1 MRLLTSSLAVM
12 TLTFSALAQPVCA
25 PLWMTF
31 DLAAAEGSTPEEVY
45 FWVTPLNG
53 LAVISADGV
62 VDVPAGGTLTTETQA
77 CLNAGCYFVGLETAA
92 DWWPSVDVVTD
103 DMMWSVSEPEPMY
116 EQNDL
121 LGFTFCVENNFADC
135 EVELSA
141 ELGVG
146 PNGAYLFEAA
156 TDSEGAIFTWSVNGS
171 ILAEGAE
178 SELEWYNMLG
188 VPWWEVCVMMVTA
201 DGCGAMDCM
210 NSSDFEVG
218 GCIDELLIDPNMG
231 CFEIWA
237 PVCGC
242 DGVTYSNSCHAT
254 YYGGVTSFEQGEC
267 SDSECIDET
276 LIDPNAICPLIWNP
290 VCGCNGVTYGNPCEA
305 ENFGGVTE
313 YTLGECGQTGSCD
326 PVIEAWPSDV
336 PGVWNFLAYDASN
349 PSGQPLPADVVDWYF
364 NGEIVGTG
372 ADGSIQVAYWGT
384 NDYLWVGCA
393 SILCLD
399 VVSESCW
406 EWPNP
411 GEELECENVVVAVNA
426 EWDAASGSNPLEL
439 ELVLSMAD
447 VELDYD
453 LSQLLQGGSFFE
465 TLSFCL
471 PVGYCYELE
480 AAVGNLNSLDVGL
493 LEIAA
498 GVGQELPAW
507 QDVLSALNGPDAAWS
522 VLLGVDVLEDCE
534 DETSLVASSEPV
546 NVKAFPNPATE
557 TAVFSG
563 WEREPVDLVLRNMLG
578 QTLLELQT
586 VFPGD
591 AIVLPETCRGVVQAE
606 LVGNGWTARQTLVV
620 N

>member
-1 MRLLTSSLAVM
+1 MRLLTSTLAVM

-31 DLAAAEGSTPEEVY
+31 DLATEPGSTPEEVY

-62 VDVPAGGTLTTETQA
+62 VDVPAGGTLTTETQV

-103 DMMWSVSEPEPMY
+103 DLMWSVSEPEPMY

-121 LGFTFCVENNFADC
+121 VGFTFCVENNFADC
-135 EVELSA
+135 EVELDA

-146 PNGAYLFEAA
+146 PNGAYLFQAE
-156 TDSEGAIFTWSVNGS
+156 TDAEGATFTWSVNGS

-201 DGCGAMDCM
+201 DGCGAMDCI

-218 GCIDELLIDPNMG
+218 GCIDEELIDPNMG
-231 CFEIWA
+231 CLEIWA

-242 DGVTYSNSCHAT
+242 DGVTYSNSCYAT
-254 YYGGVTSFEQGEC
+254 YYGGVTSFEEGEC
-267 SDSECIDET
+267 GASECIDET

-290 VCGCNGVTYGNPCEA
+290 VCGCDGVTYSNPCEA

-336 PGVWNFLAYDASN
+336 PGVWNFQAYDASN

-426 EWDAASGSNPLEL
+426 EWDAASGSIPLEL

-453 LSQLLQGGSFFE
+453 LSQMLQGGSFLE
-465 TLSFCL
+465 THSFCL

-480 AAVGNLNSLDVGL
+480 ASVGNLNSLDVGL
-493 LEIAA
+493 LEIAV

-507 QDVLSALNGPDAAWS
+507 QDVLSALNGADAAWS

-557 TAVFSG
+557 TVVFSG

-586 VFPGD
+586 VFPGE

>member
-1 MRLLTSSLAVM
+1 
-12 TLTFSALAQPVCA
+12 
-25 PLWMTF
+25 
-31 DLAAAEGSTPEEVY
+31 
-45 FWVTPLNG
+45 
-53 LAVISADGV
+53 
-62 VDVPAGGTLTTETQA
+62 
-77 CLNAGCYFVGLETAA
+77 
-92 DWWPSVDVVTD
+92 
-103 DMMWSVSEPEPMY
+103 
-116 EQNDL
+116 
-121 LGFTFCVENNFADC
+121 
-135 EVELSA
+135 
-141 ELGVG
+141 
-146 PNGAYLFEAA
+146 
-156 TDSEGAIFTWSVNGS
+156 
-171 ILAEGAE
+171 
-178 SELEWYNMLG
+178 
-188 VPWWEVCVMMVTA
+188 MMVTPE
-201 DGCGAMDCM
+201 GCGAMDCI

-218 GCIDELLIDPNMG
+218 GCIDEELIDPNMV

-242 DGVTYSNSCHAT
+242 NGVTYSNSCYAT
-254 YYGGVTSFEQGEC
+254 YYGGVTSFEEGEC
-267 SDSECIDET
+267 GASECIDET

-290 VCGCNGVTYGNPCEA
+290 VCGCDGATYSNPCEA

-336 PGVWNFLAYDASN
+336 PGVWNFQAYDASN

-372 ADGSIQVAYWGT
+372 VDGSIQVAYWGT

-447 VELDYD
+447 AELDYD

-480 AAVGNLNSLDVGL
+480 ATVGNLNTLDVGL

-507 QDVLSALNGPDAAWS
+507 QDVLPALNGPDAAWS

-557 TAVFSG
+557 TVVFSG